1 MNIKMRTL
9 NIERRTS
16 NVERKRTLPCSMFD
30 VRCSMFLFLLLA
42 ALPLRADNATN
53 APAPVAAPA
62 ERTLEQGELTT
73 MLTQVLQQEYVK
85 DRGELELRLT
95 QPWTA
100 KKISDEPLTIK
111 IIDMPTIG
119 VTPCFIVRFELRNAH
134 DAVLGSY
141 QLPVQ
146 AHVWREAWVASSML
160 KRGDSLADADID
172 RERRDML
179 MLHEPLA
186 DFTADRST
194 LEIAEPVGVGAPLF
208 ARSIRLMPVVHRG
221 QTVQAMVEDGS
232 LSITMKVEVL
242 EDGAPGQTIRVRNKQ
257 SLKDIRGKVL
267 NEQTI
272 LVSL

>member
-1 MNIKMRTL
+1 ML
-9 NIERRTS
+9 D
-16 NVERKRTLPCSMFD
+16 VGCWMFA
-30 VRCSMFLFLLLA
+30 LLLLA
-42 ALPLRADNATN
+42 ALPLHADDATN
-53 APAPVAAPA
+53 APAPVAAAPV
-62 ERTLEQGELTT
+62 ERTLEQAELTT

-100 KKISDEPLTIK
+100 KKISDEPLTVK

-119 VTPCFIVRFELRNAH
+119 VTSSFIVRFELRNAH
-134 DAVLGSY
+134 EAIGSW

-146 AHVWREAWVASSML
+146 AHVWREAWVARSML

-172 RERRDML
+172 RERRDVL
-179 MLHEPLA
+179 VTHEPFA

-194 LEIAEPVGVGAPLF
+194 LEIAEPVGINAPLF

-221 QTVQAMVEDGS
+221 QIVQARVEDGA
-232 LSITMKVEVL
+232 LSIAMKVEVL

-272 LVSL
+272 IVSL